1 MQASNIQGY
10 VMNLDPAVMSLPFS
24 ANIDTRDTIKYKEV
38 MEQFNLG
45 PNGGILTSL
54 NLFSTKFYEVI
65 SVIEKRADQLDYVL
79 VDTPGQIEIF
89 TSSASGAIITEAFA
103 STFPTIIT
111 YVVDTPC
118 SSNPQTFM
126 SNMLYACSILYK
138 TRLPLVLAFNKTD
151 MAQHQFALEVISVI
165 EKRADQL
172 DYVLVDT
179 PGQIEIFTCHI
190 FSRTDRIM
198 EQAIGNGMGM
208 LFSRAGM
215 EAFFKAIEASAEEYM
230 ETYKFSTYSTL
241 HQVDKRSTIILVWHL
256 LVFLGLILTSG
267 GQRSNIWRKKKEG
280 EHGEAEERYGTSR
293 GETVVLSIGLK
304 DREISSKAMMDED
317 DEEEEE
323 YNYERFTEEEGVI
336 DEDEDEDEEV
346 PRFSFELH
354 IFLGYFLE
362 AKLCIAPSEVT
373 KSVCKGC

>member
-151 MAQHQFALEVISVI
+151 MAQHQFALE
-165 EKRADQL
+165 
-172 DYVLVDT
+172 
-179 PGQIEIFTCHI
+179 
-190 FSRTDRIM
+190 
-198 EQAIGNGMGM
+198 
-208 LFSRAGM
+208 
-215 EAFFKAIEASAEEYM
+215 
-230 ETYKFSTYSTL
+230 TL
-241 HQVDKRSTIILVWHL
+241 RHFMWH
-256 LVFLGLILTSG
+256 
-267 GQRSNIWRKKKEG
+267 
-280 EHGEAEERYGTSR
+280 
-293 GETVVLSIGLK
+293 
-304 DREISSKAMMDED
+304 
-317 DEEEEE
+317 
-323 YNYERFTEEEGVI
+323 
-336 DEDEDEDEEV
+336 
-346 PRFSFELH
+346 
-354 IFLGYFLE
+354 
-362 AKLCIAPSEVT
+362 
-373 KSVCKGC
+373 